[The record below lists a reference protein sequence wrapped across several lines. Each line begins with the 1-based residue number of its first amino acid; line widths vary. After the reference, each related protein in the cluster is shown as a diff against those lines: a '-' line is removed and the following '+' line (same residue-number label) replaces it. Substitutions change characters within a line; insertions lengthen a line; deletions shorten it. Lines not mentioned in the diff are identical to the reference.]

1 MVASGGYEGLLRRL
15 IVAYKDNGVLS
26 IRDVLAPLLASSLI
40 VAHDL
45 LGARRSPA
53 SDMSGVP
60 SASAGHCLR
69 DRSGRPLLLVPAPSS
84 RSSIRARGGAP
95 VATLTEDAAS
105 RAFGQP
111 EVRPAL
117 AIVRRV
123 ADQSGLTSQERAD
136 NVHGAYAV
144 LARHTPALVNRPVII
159 VDDVMTTGATLVEA
173 TRALSEAGAIVLG
186 AAVVAA
192 TQRRG
197 GG

>member
-15 IVAYKDNGVLS
+15 IVAYKDNGVHS
-26 IRDVLAPLLASSLI
+26 NRDVLAPLLASSLI

-45 LGARRSPA
+45 LGARRSTPSEVSA
-53 SDMSGVP
+53 VP
-60 SASAGHCLR
+60 SASSGAHLW

-84 RSSIRARGGAP
+84 PASIRARGGQP
-95 VATLTEDAAS
+95 VAALTEAAAR
-105 RAFGQP
+105 RAFGQL
-111 EVRPAL
+111 EVCPAL

-144 LARHTPALVNRPVII
+144 RARHTPALVNRPVIV

-173 TRALSEAGAIVLG
+173 TRALSAAGAIVLG